1 MEEQDI
7 SSYIRHFQNNDR
19 LGAFF
24 GYCVISLSK
33 ESCLIEY
40 QVKQEHFNPN
50 GTLHGGALFTVMDS
64 SQGAFIHYILEDS
77 YAYGATGTATIRYFL
92 PLKAGK
98 IRIRTSLKER
108 NHRKYIVE
116 STALTE
122 EDKTA
127 AVLEE
132 IWIAVLKK

>member
-24 GYCVISLSK
+24 GYSVISLSK

>member
-24 GYCVISLSK
+24 GYSVISLSK

-40 QVKQEHFNPN
+40 EVKQEHFNPN
-50 GTLHGGALFTVMDS
+50 GILHGGALFTVMDS
-64 SQGAFIHYILEDS
+64 SQGAFMHYILEDS
-77 YAYGATGTATIRYFL
+77 YAYAATGTASIRYFL
-92 PLKAGK
+92 PLKEGK

-108 NHRKYIVE
+108 NRRKYIIE
-116 STALTE
+116 SIALTE
-122 EDKTA
+122 SDKTA